1 MITVRGLTI
10 LLRPDSIPTQRELE
24 ALLLVGLGYANAR
37 IGTEMNIA
45 EGTVKNHMTS
55 VMRKLDASNR
65 TGAVMKALELGYL
78 GFTKNSERR

>member
-1 MITVRGLTI
+1 MITVMGLTI
-10 LLRPDSIPTQRELE
+10 LICPASIPTQRELE
-24 ALLLVGLGYANAR
+24 ALRLVAQGYANAR
-37 IGTEMNIA
+37 IGAELNIS
-45 EGTVKNHMTS
+45 EKTVKNHMTS